1 MSFDLIYS
9 KLHEEKKKKK
19 RKKEK
24 LYMGGQSMQ
33 SSKYKV
39 KKAKIIRK

>member
-1 MSFDLIYS
+1 MG
-9 KLHEEKKKKK
+9 KEKRKMKKKL
-19 RKKEK
+19 

-39 KKAKIIRK
+39 KKAKIIRKEKAENKK